1 MAVLAEYHFCLG
13 ALIEKHEGT
22 LERYVGD
29 GLVVVFNDPLPNPS
43 HTERAALMAIAMR
56 DAVATLKAGW
66 QHQGH
71 SLGFGIGMAR
81 GHATI
86 GRIGFERRSDYAV
99 IGTVP
104 NLAARLCEEAKD
116 GQILLSQRAFAA
128 LKKPIDCRSIGEL
141 QLKGFHRPMPAFEIV
156 GIDEQLQPEDT
167 NDGHWGECDK
177 GK

>member
-1 MAVLAEYHFCLG
+1 
-13 ALIEKHEGT
+13 
-22 LERYVGD
+22 
-29 GLVVVFNDPLPNPS
+29 
-43 HTERAALMAIAMR
+43 MAIAMR

-141 QLKGFHRPMPAFEIV
+141 QLKGFHRPMPTFEIV
-156 GIDEQLQPEDT
+156 GLDEQLQPEDT
-167 NDGHWGECDK
+167 NDGHWGELDK
-177 GK
+177 SE